1 MTSNYIILKV
11 NLNTLKEGNGEKIIN
26 ELRDELE
33 KITCKENHLILK

>member
-1 MTSNYIILKV
+1 MTPSYITLKV

-33 KITCKENHLILK
+33 KITCKKNT